1 MTEPKLKR
9 PIGGIKA
16 AADMVK
22 NLDAPTRERIL
33 AGVAAKDPRIAEE
46 LRKNMFLFEDLLVLP
61 DREMQVFLR
70 EVPLPKLAT
79 ALRTA
84 SDELKAAV
92 FRGLSSRAQQML
104 RDEMEALGKRR
115 RSEVEAAQAEIIAI
129 ARRLEGEGKILLQ
142 PPDVK

>member
-22 NLDAPTRERIL
+22 NLDGPTRERIL
-33 AGVAAKDPRIAEE
+33 AGVAAKDPRVAEE
-46 LRKNMFLFEDLLVLP
+46 IRKNMFVFEDLLVLP

-70 EVPLPKLAT
+70 EIPHAMLAT

-84 SDELKAAV
+84 SEEFKAAV
-92 FRGLSSRAQQML
+92 FRGFSARARQML
-104 RDEMEALGKRR
+104 REEMEAQGRRR

-142 PPDVK
+142 RPELK

>member
-1 MTEPKLKR
+1 MTEPKSKR

-22 NLDAPTRERIL
+22 NLDGPARERIL

-46 LRKNMFLFEDLLVLP
+46 IRKNMFVFEDLLVLP
-61 DREMQVFLR
+61 DKEMQVFLR
-70 EVPLPKLAT
+70 EIPHAMLAT

-84 SDELKAAV
+84 SGALKAAV
-92 FRGLSSRAQQML
+92 FRGLSARARQML
-104 RDEMEALGKRR
+104 REEMEALGKRR
-115 RSEVEAAQAEIIAI
+115 RFEVEAAQAEILAI

-142 PPDVK
+142 RDVT